1 VLQIDFALGK
11 GLIWDYSPPPLIN
24 WYGPLFEAD
33 IGFKLPNN
41 SRLFY
46 GKKPPIKRRRGSL
59 EVHPLHRTERLEL
72 FRNIEGFLD
81 V

>member
-1 VLQIDFALGK
+1 M
-11 GLIWDYSPPPLIN
+11 WDYSPPPLLP
-24 WYGPLFEAD
+24 WFQTFEAD

-46 GKKPPIKRRRGSL
+46 GKKPPIKRSGSSSK
-59 EVHPLHRTERLEL
+59 VHPLHRKERLEL
-72 FRNIEGFLD
+72 LRNIEGFLD